1 MRRGLHHLALRVAD
15 LDRSRRFYGDLLGLS
30 VLSVHEDEDGAARAL
45 WLDLG
50 GGEAGPIL
58 MLERALRGAGPTSGS
73 GHVIALAV
81 ESLER
86 VENELARAGVEIVD
100 RTGYTLFVSD
110 PDGHRVGLSV
120 FDARRFR

>member
-1 MRRGLHHLALRVAD
+1 MHRLHHLALRVAE
-15 LDRSRRFYGDLLGLS
+15 LDRSRRFYSELLGLR
-30 VLSVHEDEDGAARAL
+30 VLRAHEDENGEPRAL

-58 MLERALRGAGPTSGS
+58 MLERALRGSGPVSGS
-73 GHVIALAV
+73 GHVLALGV

-86 VENELARAGVEIVD
+86 VENELMRAGVEIVD
-100 RTGYTLFVSD
+100 RTAYTLFVSD

-120 FDARRFR
+120 FDARGFR